1 MAQESNIWEF
11 IPNIWSFMV
20 IKSYL
25 TKNFSLA
32 LLSAWDIS
40 GGNIFP
46 GHWKNIWHNWKLF
59 DLHITFWPISNSHKI
74 NKLIW
79 IVWVWHKL
87 HVAHDSLHFTH
98 CQENTQGYGCMVK
111 EISFL
116 KALKDVIST
125 IYAFLMVAILVF
137 QNKET
142 VATLVYQVIPPVT
155 KLYFLFEKFSLF

>member
-1 MAQESNIWEF
+1 
-11 IPNIWSFMV
+11 
-20 IKSYL
+20 
-25 TKNFSLA
+25 
-32 LLSAWDIS
+32 
-40 GGNIFP
+40 
-46 GHWKNIWHNWKLF
+46 
-59 DLHITFWPISNSHKI
+59 
-74 NKLIW
+74 
-79 IVWVWHKL
+79 
-87 HVAHDSLHFTH
+87 
-98 CQENTQGYGCMVK
+98 MVK